1 MYLFLIPILGLWLS
15 LLVAQHGE
23 EEVEVI
29 ETDMIAMTAVVVVV
43 VATMTSK

>member
-1 MYLFLIPILGLWLS
+1 MYLFPIAILGLWLS
-15 LLVAQHGE
+15 LLVAQRGVE
-23 EEVEVI
+23 VVEVI

>member
-1 MYLFLIPILGLWLS
+1 MYLFPIAILGLWLS

-23 EEVEVI
+23 EAVEVI